1 MYREYPAPEPLA
13 GLVECFWRHELSEP
27 DSDLTGVV
35 LPDGRVDIVWT
46 ADGAA
51 LLAGPQRRF
60 TARPLRPPFVAVG
73 VRFRP
78 GAGPPLLGVAAHE
91 LVDLNV
97 TLEAI
102 DTRAAALMA
111 RRLAALEDPARAFGV
126 LGDAVAALADGQCA
140 VDGLVVRAAGLLDRR
155 VTVGGLS
162 EEVALS
168 ERQLQRRFRE
178 SIGYGPKTLHRILR
192 FQRVLEEL
200 VSDRDGSASL
210 AGIAAATGYSD
221 QAHLTRESQELAGLT
236 PVGLR
241 KLWQS

>member
-1 MYREYPAPEPLA
+1 M
-13 GLVECFWRHELSEP
+13 
-27 DSDLTGVV
+27 
-35 LPDGRVDIVWT
+35 
-46 ADGAA
+46 
-51 LLAGPQRRF
+51 
-60 TARPLRPPFVAVG
+60 
-73 VRFRP
+73 
-78 GAGPPLLGVAAHE
+78 AAHE